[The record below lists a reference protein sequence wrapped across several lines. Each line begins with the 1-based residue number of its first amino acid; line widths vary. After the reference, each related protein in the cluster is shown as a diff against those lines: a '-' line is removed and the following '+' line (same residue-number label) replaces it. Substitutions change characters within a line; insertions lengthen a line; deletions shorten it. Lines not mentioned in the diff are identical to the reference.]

1 MKNLFLISLLFC
13 SIYLGFQSVEAYTI
27 KQVQNSNYDY
37 YNNNIYD
44 NDLTRVEKYLFR
56 QTFKQE
62 NNFSRLNRIERELFN
77 QNYPSM
83 TISQRMNNV
92 LANYRENDYYNG
104 SYSSSNSYYPRTS
117 IKNKI
122 MNNLIGQ
129 PTGMTPSI
137 LSSPYINRFGPS
149 YNRGYYGTNGWGY
162 HNSYQPTMTGAGI
175 HILD

>member
-1 MKNLFLISLLFC
+1 MKNLFLICLLIC
-13 SIYLGFQSVEAYTI
+13 SIYAGFQSVEAYTI

-37 YNNNIYD
+37 YNNNIYE

-62 NNFSRLNRIERELFN
+62 NNASRLNRIERELFN

-92 LANYRENDYYNG
+92 LANYRENNYYNG

-149 YNRGYYGTNGWGY
+149 YNRGYYGTNGWWY

>member
-1 MKNLFLISLLFC
+1 MKNLFLICLLIC
-13 SIYLGFQSVEAYTI
+13 SIYADFQSVEAYTF

-129 PTGMTPSI
+129 PTGITPSI

>member
-1 MKNLFLISLLFC
+1 MKNLFLISLLIC
-13 SIYLGFQSVEAYTI
+13 SIYAGFQSVEAYTI

-37 YNNNIYD
+37 YNNNIYE

-62 NNFSRLNRIERELFN
+62 NNASRLNRIERELFN

>member
-1 MKNLFLISLLFC
+1 MKNLFLICLLIC
-13 SIYLGFQSVEAYTI
+13 SIYAGFQSVEAYTF

-77 QNYPSM
+77 QNYPSI

>member
-1 MKNLFLISLLFC
+1 MKNLFLICLLIC
-13 SIYLGFQSVEAYTI
+13 SIYAGFQSVEAYTI

-37 YNNNIYD
+37 YNNNIYE

-62 NNFSRLNRIERELFN
+62 NNASRLNRIERELFN

-92 LANYRENDYYNG
+92 LANYRENNYYNG
-104 SYSSSNSYYPRTS
+104 SYSSSSSYYPRTS

>member
-1 MKNLFLISLLFC
+1 MKILFLICLLIC
-13 SIYLGFQSVEAYTI
+13 SIYAGFQSVEAYTI

>member
-1 MKNLFLISLLFC
+1 MKNLFLISLLIC

-62 NNFSRLNRIERELFN
+62 NNSSRLNRIERELFN

>member
-1 MKNLFLISLLFC
+1 MKNLFLISLLIC

>member
-1 MKNLFLISLLFC
+1 MKKFFLISLLIC
-13 SIYLGFQSVEAYTI
+13 SIYAGFQSVEAYTI

-62 NNFSRLNRIERELFN
+62 NNSSRLNRIERELFN

>member
-1 MKNLFLISLLFC
+1 MKNLFLISLLIC
-13 SIYLGFQSVEAYTI
+13 SAYSSLQVVEAYTI

-162 HNSYQPTMTGAGI
+162 HNSYRPTMTGAGI

>member
-1 MKNLFLISLLFC
+1 MKNLFLICLLIC
-13 SIYLGFQSVEAYTI
+13 SIYAGFQSVKAYTF